1 MYKGHSIKWWLTCT
15 VIKEVEQGNRRPFV
29 SRSKLRA
36 LKKNSA
42 IEETAEH
49 HSSKESLDAESAG
62 GVAGKNKSPGFY

>member
-1 MYKGHSIKWWLTCT
+1 M
-15 VIKEVEQGNRRPFV
+15 IKEVEQGNQRPFV

-42 IEETAEH
+42 IGETTEH

-62 GVAGKNKSPGFY
+62 GMSGKNKSPGFY